1 MFNVMQSSLNRFTL
15 NRVLFT
21 LNEFLMF
28 EEDVKKLL
36 LIRMISHIIR

>member
-1 MFNVMQSSLNRFTL
+1 MFNEMQSSLNRLTL